1 MSRLVSVD
9 YEVFGQ
15 VQGVFFRKY
24 TQKEGCRLQLVGW
37 VRNTNWDTVE
47 GQIQGPKEAVESMKN
62 WLRTTGSPMSRID
75 KVNFA
80 NEKEIPA
87 LEFNS
92 FTTRY

>member
-1 MSRLVSVD
+1 MSGLVSLD
-9 YEVFGQ
+9 YEVFGE

-24 TQKEGCRLQLVGW
+24 TQKEGCQLQLVGW

-47 GQIQGPKEAVESMKN
+47 GQIQGPKEAVENMKN

-75 KVNFA
+75 KVTFD
-80 NEKEIPA
+80 NEREIPA